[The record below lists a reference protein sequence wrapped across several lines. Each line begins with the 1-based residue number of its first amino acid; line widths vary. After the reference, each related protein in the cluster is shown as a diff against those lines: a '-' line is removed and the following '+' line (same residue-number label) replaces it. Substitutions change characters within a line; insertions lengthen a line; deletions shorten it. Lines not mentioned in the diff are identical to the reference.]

1 MNVVRTTTLAIGAS
15 LIGSSL
21 FIALAKPDA
30 LSLIILAIGVMFL
43 LHGTG
48 FLQEYMVRGILRWY
62 RIKKPVIGIIND
74 LSGTHGWAWSKMK
87 PEGWLF
93 KINNAINK
101 SQIKAESKLI
111 KITKPWTR
119 WFLDRYLVIINPYGS
134 VYPEI
139 DIENL
144 TVMRLILHYV
154 HHGGM
159 FVNVADIPFFFP
171 HDPERKITYCSAT
184 QPVHLYKQLVWY
196 LRRLPEYEQDFG
208 KVPYP
213 YVETPFLRAVMV
225 DIINTEIRKDKK
237 ITPMYT
243 SLKLKNSG
251 YSLENVAI
259 NRGILCSNHVETI
272 VEKLEWDGKLST
284 PLCYIH
290 FGKGKFLLSLIFL
303 EYDEQPEDIREKITN
318 LQCDLIIKEVK
329 DKILNG

>member
-21 FIALAKPDA
+21 FIVLAKPDA
-30 LSLIILAIGVMFL
+30 LSLIILAMGVMFL

-62 RIKKPVIGIIND
+62 RIKKPAIGIIND

-119 WFLDRYLVIINPYGS
+119 WFLDRYLIIINPYGS

-139 DIENL
+139 NIENL
-144 TVMRLILHYV
+144 TVMRLILHFV
-154 HHGGM
+154 HNGGI

-171 HDPERKITYCSAT
+171 YDLEKKILYCPT
-184 QPVHLYKQLVWY
+184 RMEQVHLYKHLIRY
-196 LRRLPEYEQDFG
+196 LSRLLHEQDLKEF
-208 KVPYP
+208 YP
-213 YVETPFLRAVMV
+213 GMDSPFSKAVMV
-225 DIINTEIRKDKK
+225 DIINTEIKENEK
-237 ITPMYT
+237 IIPMHT
-243 SLKLKNSG
+243 SLKLKNSS

-259 NRGILCSNHVETI
+259 NRGIRCSNHVESI
-272 VEKLEWDGKLST
+272 VEELEWDGKLFT

-290 FGKGKFLLSLIFL
+290 FGKGKSLFSLIFL

-318 LQCDLIIKEVK
+318 LQCDLIIKEVRMH
-329 DKILNG
+329 